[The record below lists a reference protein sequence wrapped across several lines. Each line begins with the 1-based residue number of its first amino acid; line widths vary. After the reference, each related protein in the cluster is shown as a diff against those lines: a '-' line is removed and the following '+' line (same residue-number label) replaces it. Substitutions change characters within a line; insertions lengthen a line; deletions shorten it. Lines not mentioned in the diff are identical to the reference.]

1 MEWLI
6 DQRNGIPIYVQLRD
20 LIKRA
25 IATGWLQPGTQLPT
39 VRQLAVDLK
48 INPNTV
54 ARVYSEL
61 EREGYLQTR
70 QGKGTFVAQGGK
82 KEAEDERDS
91 RLSRI
96 VDETLIVATE
106 LGYSPREVIARIQ
119 ERLGKEAGE
128 DGD

>member
-6 DQRNGIPIYVQLRD
+6 DPRNGIPIYVQIRD

-25 IATGWLQPGTQLPT
+25 IATGWLQPGTRLPT
-39 VRQLAVDLK
+39 VRQLAVNLK

-70 QGKGTFVAQGGK
+70 QGKGTFVAQGK
-82 KEAEDERDS
+82 KETENQRDS

-96 VDETLIVATE
+96 IDETLNAATE
-106 LGYSPREVIARIQ
+106 LGYSPEEVIERIR
-119 ERLGKEAGE
+119 ERLGEAEE
-128 DGD
+128 DGN

>member
-6 DQRNGIPIYVQLRD
+6 DPRNGIPIYVQLRD

-39 VRQLAVDLK
+39 VRQLAVNLK

-70 QGKGTFVAQGGK
+70 QGKGTFVAQGK
-82 KEAEDERDS
+82 KETENQRDS
-91 RLSRI
+91 RFSRI
-96 VDETLIVATE
+96 IDEALIAATE
-106 LGYSPREVIARIQ
+106 LGYSPKEVIERIR
-119 ERLGKEAGE
+119 ERLGEVEEE
-128 DGD
+128 DGN

>member
-6 DQRNGIPIYVQLRD
+6 DPRNGIPIYVQLRD

-25 IATGWLQPGTQLPT
+25 IATGCLQPGTQLPT
-39 VRQLAVDLK
+39 VRQLAVNLK

-82 KEAEDERDS
+82 KETENGRDS

-96 VDETLIVATE
+96 IDETLIAATE
-106 LGYSPREVIARIQ
+106 LGYSPKEVIERIR
-119 ERLGKEAGE
+119 ERLGEAEE
-128 DGD
+128 DGN